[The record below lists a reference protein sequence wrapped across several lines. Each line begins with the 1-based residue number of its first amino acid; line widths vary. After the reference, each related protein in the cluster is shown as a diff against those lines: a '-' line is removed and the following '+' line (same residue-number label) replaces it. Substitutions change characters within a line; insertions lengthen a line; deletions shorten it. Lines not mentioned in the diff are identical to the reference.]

1 MRDKERSKTIK
12 EIAQRKKK
20 IAKNI
25 CISQKQDFKEIVF
38 Y

>member
-20 IAKNI
+20 IAKKYLHL
-25 CISQKQDFKEIVF
+25 SKARF
-38 Y
+38 